1 MRHILKCPNCSK
13 FTMKDACACG
23 TKAIQVRPQKYS
35 PEKYA
40 EYRRKAKLEELK
52 KKNLL

>member
-1 MRHILKCPNCSK
+1 MKHILKCPDCSK
-13 FTMKDACACG
+13 FTMNDACECG
-23 TKAIQVRPQKYS
+23 AKTVSVRPQKYS
-35 PEKYA
+35 PGKFA